1 MSTPTS
7 LSLAALRAGKAAAER
22 GDRST
27 TCPHDPTSDDVAER
41 VQAKMWR
48 RGYAEGN
55 PVQLSE

>member
-1 MSTPTS
+1 MSTPAT

-27 TCPHDPTSDDVAER
+27 TNPHDATSDNAAER

-48 RGYAEGN
+48 KGYTAGN
-55 PVQLSE
+55 PVQLDQ